1 MRGLMRVACLIVTL
15 VALMGCSELEE
26 QEVNH
31 PGCFTWV
38 DDREGGYCE
47 ETDAEAN
54 RRYRDSL
61 DRDESSSEVGRPS
74 SSSRSDR
81 SSSSAHLDCDDFTSR
96 AAAQEY
102 LDSHPADAAYLDG
115 DNDGVACEWGT

>member
-1 MRGLMRVACLIVTL
+1 MRGLMRVVCLIVIL
-15 VALMGCSELEE
+15 VALMGCSALEE
-26 QEVNH
+26 QEVSH

-38 DDREGGYCE
+38 DDREGGYCA
-47 ETDAEAN
+47 ETDAGAN

-61 DRDESSSEVGRPS
+61 DRGESSSEGDGPS
-74 SSSRSDR
+74 SSSRIDR
-81 SSSSAHLDCDDFTSR
+81 SSSSGGLDCDDFTSR

-102 LDSHPADAAYLDG
+102 LDSRPPDAAYLDG